1 MHLVLLETFFTGS
14 HKAWAEQLKRYSRHQ
29 IQILSM
35 EGRFWKWRMHGGAVT
50 LAKEFQRRQLSP
62 DLILASDM
70 LDLSSFLALTRAQT
84 AGIPV
89 LLYFH
94 ENQLTYPWHQQMQRN
109 NNWRHYAFIN
119 YISALSADQVLFN
132 SAYHREAFLAEVPKL
147 LNCYPDYR
155 ETETVADIQ
164 AKSAVLPLG
173 LDLQAFD
180 AHKPPPRSP
189 EAPPLILW
197 NHRWEPDKNPEEFAR
212 LLMDLHAEGYEFE
225 VALLGEA
232 PRSGLAA
239 FEELSQALG
248 DQIVHY
254 GYAGSFAEY
263 ARWLW
268 QADLLPV
275 TSYQDFF
282 GASVVEA
289 IYCGCYPL
297 LPNRL
302 AYPDHVPADH
312 QEVLFETYEDLF
324 GKMKTA
330 LESPQATRQQD
341 YTHWVAGYDW
351 PYMIKQYD
359 TLLEQWQAL

>member
-1 MHLVLLETFFTGS
+1 MRIILLEPFFTGS
-14 HKAWAEQLKRYSRHQ
+14 HKAWAEQLKRHSRHQ
-29 IQILSM
+29 ITILSM
-35 EGRFWKWRMHGGAVT
+35 EGKFWKWRMHGGAVT
-50 LAKEFQRRQLSP
+50 LAREFQRQQLNP
-62 DLILASDM
+62 DLILATDM

-132 SAYHREAFLAEVPKL
+132 SAYHREAFLTEVPKL

-155 ETETVADIQ
+155 EKETVADIQ

-180 AHKPPPRSP
+180 AHKPAPRSP

-232 PRSGLAA
+232 PRSGLAT
-239 FEELSQALG
+239 FEELSHTLG
-248 DQIVHY
+248 DQIAHY
-254 GYAGSFAEY
+254 GYAQSFAEY

-268 QADLLPV
+268 QADILPV
-275 TSYQDFF
+275 TSHQDFF

-302 AYPDHVPADH
+302 AFPDHVPGDGQA
-312 QEVLFETYEDLF
+312 VLYERYEELLA
-324 GKMKTA
+324 KMKAATVYIH
-330 LESPQATRQQD
+330 ATRQKNF
-341 YTHWVAGYDW
+341 TRWVAGYDW
-351 PYMIKQYD
+351 QCMIVKYDSVFEQYP
-359 TLLEQWQAL
+359 AG